1 MNSDTPEEPLP
12 IAKRIQSVMAAMPV
26 IEKTQRNKQQ
36 NYNFAGR
43 DDVVGV
49 VRTLL
54 IDHGIIFTLSRLDGE
69 GDRFEASYISTDGG
83 EIKFK
88 LSSLGKHVKAPDTPQ
103 AHGSAISYAEKFA
116 HRTMFQIETGEHDPD
131 HGDEDSDK
139 GNDTPPP
146 PPAEPKKA
154 ELKGRLTPGQEKD
167 LLEINTKLKISKE
180 SKVAI
185 LDACDRDLDKY
196 YKVMQNIADEADN
209 RATIEFS
216 DPMTLDEMLAWCDA
230 PSKDVAK

>member
-1 MNSDTPEEPLP
+1 MNTDTPEAPLP

-54 IDHGIIFTLSRLDGE
+54 IDHGIIFTLSRIDGD

-88 LSSLGKHVKAPDTPQ
+88 LSSLGKHVNAPDTPQ

-139 GNDTPPP
+139 GNNAPPAP
-146 PPAEPKKA
+146 PKEPAEPFIGKLSTK
-154 ELKGRLTPGQEKD
+154 QEED
-167 LLEINTKLKISKE
+167 LLEINTKLKIDQPSKM
-180 SKVAI
+180 ALI
-185 LDACDRDLDKY
+185 NACDRDLERY
-196 YKVMQNIADEADN
+196 YKAMQNIADEADN

-216 DPMTLDEMLAWCDA
+216 DPMTLDEMLAWCEP